1 MWTFQPNEASITF
14 TPLGTKSPVNE
25 TYENNGEA
33 SYGPD
38 GSGTRSNDVVSYGS
52 VEGIQF
58 YDQVSG
64 RVEIGPGARKEA
76 ILLGVGLPRLNS
88 RQKDELSR
96 AKKYAME
103 QSIKAVLMKQTVQHQ
118 QQQQKLAMYAQAMSL
133 MARVYIGSISFEL
146 REDTVKAAFLPFG
159 PIKSINMSWDSV
171 TGHHKGFA
179 FLEYE
184 VPEAATLA
192 QEQMN
197 GVLIGGRN
205 IKVGRPSNMPQAQP
219 IIESIMEE
227 AKLHH
232 RIYVSSIHLDLTE
245 QDIKSVFEAFGN
257 IINVDLP
264 KGLQGKHKG
273 YAYIDFDNGQ
283 AAIDAVASMNLFDLG
298 GQFLRVGRAIT
309 PPMAQQVIVPPTT
322 TALPTASAVAAA
334 AVTAKIQALETPAAA
349 PSVSPVPVTPAIPSR
364 TLSPAPVVAV
374 PPPGV
379 AIPQLPLPTVVK
391 PVIYAAA
398 PAQNVAQ
405 DAQAVVDDAKR
416 SVQSFDVNVQPSPLP
431 METPVVQAPPFCA
444 QAQMPTVESGLT
456 NTFISPP
463 APVPP
468 PPPPAPA
475 PTVAVGGPSAA
486 EATASTVASSDS
498 TQRLLQN
505 SSPVERQKV
514 IELEAAQTL
523 AAQEDLKIKGNEARN
538 ILMHKLMR
546 RFESRVIVLR
556 NMVTPADVDEYLQ
569 EEVTEECA
577 RFGDVERVVIYQEQS
592 GEDPHSAVVVKVF
605 VKYSNVQ
612 EAEKAKSAFDGRFFS
627 GRQIKAELYDQTMFE
642 LNDLSG

>member
-14 TPLGTKSPVNE
+14 TPLGSKSPINE
-25 TYENNGEA
+25 
-33 SYGPD
+33 SYGNSTLGSD
-38 GSGTRSNDVVSYGS
+38 GNAAASNDVGSYGS
-52 VEGIQF
+52 VEGIQY

-232 RIYVSSIHLDLTE
+232 RVYVSSIHIDLTE

-334 AVTAKIQALETPAAA
+334 AVTAKIQALETPVAA
-349 PSVSPVPVTPAIPSR
+349 PSVSPAPVAPAIPVR
-364 TLSPAPVVAV
+364 TLSPAPTITV

-379 AIPQLPLPTVVK
+379 AIPQLPLPSVVK
-391 PVIYAAA
+391 PVVYAAA
-398 PAQNVAQ
+398 AVPLQNATQ
-405 DAQAVVDDAKR
+405 ETQSLVDNAKGNFPHPNANLR
-416 SVQSFDVNVQPSPLP
+416 PSPSNW
-431 METPVVQAPPFCA
+431 ETPVVQEPPMYA
-444 QAQMPTVESGLT
+444 QAEMPSVELGLPSVQMPAP
-456 NTFISPP
+456 FP
-463 APVPP
+463 PVPP
-468 PPPPAPA
+468 QPPPLPSV
-475 PTVAVGGPSAA
+475 TVAAA
-486 EATASTVASSDS
+486 PPTAETAAAAMTNSDS

-505 SSPVERQKV
+505 SSPVEQRQKV
-514 IELEAAQTL
+514 VDLEAAQTL

-538 ILMHKLMR
+538 ILMHKLMK

-556 NMVTPADVDEYLQ
+556 NMVSAADVDEYLH

-577 RFGDVERVVIYQEQS
+577 RFGEVERVVIYQEQV
-592 GEDPHSAVVVKVF
+592 GEDADSTITVKVF
-605 VKYSNVQ
+605 VKYSTVQ
-612 EAEKAKSAFDGRFFS
+612 EAEKAKNAFDGRFFS